1 MTKETFI
8 KELDKI
14 LKQATIN
21 ETIIEEL
28 EKIKTEII
36 ELTEYFYIEPDVIHI
51 IDKHISELKG
61 DNNVVKSNV

>member
-14 LKQATIN
+14 LKQATIK

-28 EKIKTEII
+28 EKIKKEFEDKILLNQTVAIQI
-36 ELTEYFYIEPDVIHI
+36 M
-51 IDKHISELKG
+51 DKHISELKG
-61 DNNVVKSNV
+61 DNNVAK